1 MNAFKCLVII
11 ISLLFH
17 QVYAEDKL
25 TCDEMKGHVQSVCK
39 KAITG
44 DADAMYDLGL
54 MYDTGEGL
62 PGNKPNYQEAFKWY
76 KKAAEGGDVS
86 AMYNVGVMYY
96 LGEGQPGN
104 KPNSKEAIKWY
115 TKAAGEYEASA
126 GPSKSQNVGT

>member
-54 MYDTGEGL
+54 MYDTGEG
-62 PGNKPNYQEAFKWY
+62 
-76 KKAAEGGDVS
+76 
-86 AMYNVGVMYY
+86 
-96 LGEGQPGN
+96 QPGN
-104 KPNSKEAIKWY
+104 KPNIKEAIKWY

-126 GPSKSQNVGT
+126 GPSKYQNVGT